1 MSSFQK
7 PSSLTQG
14 RVNSKQNAKNS
25 AKNAEFLTQSELNS
39 AQNAKFSQ
47 NSLLNSRPSL
57 EKIKFSG
64 HSLVKNAQFSPTNQA
79 NLAQNAKISPKN
91 KTNSAKQAKFSS
103 QNHQNLSKNAQFQ
116 SPNCAHKNTK
126 NFAHENAQFNKTNSP
141 LNPQANEPNTADF
154 PLYESRFEH
163 DACGIAAVANIKGVP
178 SHKVIKDAL
187 DILIQ
192 LEHRGGAGSEE
203 NSGDGAGILLQIPH
217 DFFATQ
223 ELGFKLPQ
231 KGDYGVAFMFLS
243 SNADAKEL
251 SKRLFLQGL
260 KEKGLEFLGFRK
272 VPVNP
277 SDIGATAYKAM
288 PYFLQAFVKRP
299 KNAARGIEFERLLY
313 ATRRHIEK
321 MALNVPKFYVCSFSS
336 RTIVYKGMLL
346 STQLSDFYLDFKDI
360 NLKSAIALVHSRFS
374 TNTFPSWERAHPNR
388 FMVHNGE
395 INTIQGNIGNI
406 RAREGLFESEYF
418 SDIKELFPII
428 AKESSDSAMFDNA
441 LEFLAMNGRSLEEA
455 FMMMI
460 PEPWHKNKNM
470 PPKKR
475 AFYEYLS
482 TLMEPWDGPAAI
494 VFTDGVIMGASLDRN
509 GFRPSRY
516 YLTKDDFLIL
526 SSETGALKI
535 DEKNIKAKRRL
546 EPGKLLLVDTSRG
559 KLIQDSELKEY
570 YASAKPYEKWIEN
583 LVRIENLPL
592 KSYTH
597 KFLQKDEITRLQ
609 KAFNWSYD
617 ELKFGIEAM
626 AKTGKESL
634 AAMGVDTPLAV
645 LSDKCEPLFNYFKQL
660 FAQVTNPPL
669 DAIREEIVTSTRTY
683 LGREGNLLKPN
694 EFNCKR
700 VRLSLPIIS
709 NEELFKIKHL
719 KDKDFQ
725 VAEFS
730 LLFEYEKKSLET
742 ALDELFESVEQQIHK
757 GACIIILNDR
767 GINEKHTY
775 IPSLLAVSGLHSYL
789 VKKSLRTHASIIIE
803 SGEPREIHHF
813 ACLLGFGATA
823 INPYLVYESIW
834 QMVQKKDLN
843 LSYDEGVANFIKAAS
858 AGIVKI
864 SSKMGVSTLQSYRG
878 SKLFECVGLS
888 SKLLDKYFTALSS
901 KVSGIDIE
909 DIFAELVQIHKNAF
923 DDTNS
928 ALDSKGI
935 HGFRSG
941 KEEHLIDPLVIFH
954 LQQACRNKDYAEF
967 KKYSALVDS
976 KCVNLRD
983 LMDFD
988 TSEAISIEQVESAQ
1002 SIVKRF
1008 KTGAMSYGSISKE
1021 AHECLAIAMNRLG
1034 AKSNCGEGGENE
1046 ERFFKDSKG
1055 LDKNSAIK
1063 QVASGRFGVSI
1074 NYLINAKELQIK
1086 VAQGAKPGEGGQL
1099 PGFKV
1104 YPWIARARHSTAGVA
1119 LISPPPHHDIYS
1131 IEDLAQLIY
1140 DLKNAN
1146 NKARISVKLVSES
1159 GVGTVAAGV
1168 AKAGANCIL
1177 VSGYDGGTG
1186 ASPRTSIANAGM
1198 PWELG
1203 LAETHQTLI
1212 LNKLRDRV
1220 RLETDGKLMSG
1231 RDLAIAALLGAE
1243 EFGFATAPLIVIGCT
1258 MMRVCHLNTCP
1269 FGIATQDGEL
1279 RGRFTGKPEFVE
1291 NFMLFV
1297 AEELREYMAKL
1308 GFKSVDEMIGRVDKL
1323 KQKANLQGKAAKV
1336 NLDKILKSLPTY
1348 NQTAVH
1354 FKDYAPNKLEKT
1366 LDYRVFL
1373 PLCKEAMQKGQK
1385 IKLALEVSNSSRTF
1399 ATMLSSELTRIYGAK
1414 GLKEDSIQITA
1425 IGSAGNSFGAFLN
1438 YGIRLEIIGDSN
1450 DYLGKGLSG
1459 GKIIARLPENSDII
1473 AEENIIAGNACLY
1486 GATAGAVYLDGI
1498 AGERFCVRNS
1508 GAKAVV
1514 LGTGVHGCEYM
1525 TGGLVVVLGDI
1536 GANFAAGMSGG
1547 VAFVYGTH
1555 NKARVNMEFVDIK
1568 ELEKADESELKT
1580 LINEHIALT
1589 GSKRAKDILE
1599 NFDKK
1604 DFFKVMPRDYAKM
1617 LDELKRCKDEKDPE
1631 LAAFLKITKA
1641 K

>member
-1 MSSFQK
+1 MLSHQS
-7 PSSLTQG
+7 PM
-14 RVNSKQNAKNS
+14 NS
-25 AKNAEFLTQSELNS
+25 AQDELNSVKNAEFSSQIRLNSIEFAKMQEFGKFNSAQSHEFSELNLPNL
-39 AQNAKFSQ
+39 QPNATQ
-47 NSLLNSRPSL
+47 
-57 EKIKFSG
+57 
-64 HSLVKNAQFSPTNQA
+64 HT
-79 NLAQNAKISPKN
+79 
-91 KTNSAKQAKFSS
+91 
-103 QNHQNLSKNAQFQ
+103 
-116 SPNCAHKNTK
+116 
-126 NFAHENAQFNKTNSP
+126 
-141 LNPQANEPNTADF
+141 
-154 PLYESRFEH
+154 LYESKFEH
-163 DACGIAAVANIKGVP
+163 DACGIAAVANIKGVA
-178 SHKVIKDAL
+178 SYKVVQDAL
-187 DILIQ
+187 QILMQ
-192 LEHRGGAGSEE
+192 LEHRGGAGCED
-203 NSGDGAGILLQIPH
+203 NTGDGAGILLQIPH

-223 ELGFKLPQ
+223 ELGFTLPA
-231 KGDYGVAFMFLS
+231 KGDYAVAFMFLS
-243 SNADAKEL
+243 PNDEAKEL
-251 SKRLFLQGL
+251 SKRLFLEGL
-260 KEKGLEFLGFRK
+260 KEKGLEFLGFRA
-272 VPVNP
+272 VPVNA
-277 SDIGATAYKAM
+277 SDIGPTAYKAM

-299 KNAARGIEFERLLY
+299 QSVSAGIKFERLLY
-313 ATRRHIEK
+313 ATRRVIEK
-321 MALNVPKFYVCSFSS
+321 KAFSVPKFYICSFSS

-346 STQLSDFYLDFKDI
+346 STQLSEFYLDFKDV
-360 NLKSAIALVHSRFS
+360 NVKSAIALVHSRFS

-388 FMVHNGE
+388 YIVHNGE

-406 RAREGLFESEYF
+406 RAREGLFESDYF
-418 SDIKELFPII
+418 ANIKELFPII
-428 AKESSDSAMFDNA
+428 AKESSDSAMFDNT

-460 PEPWHKNKNM
+460 PEPWHKNKNIA
-470 PPKKR
+470 PQKR

-535 DEKNIKAKRRL
+535 DEKNIKAKKRL
-546 EPGKLLLVDTSRG
+546 EPGRLLLVDTAQGR
-559 KLIQDSELKEY
+559 LIDDNELKER
-570 YASAKPYEKWIEN
+570 YASAKPYEKW
-583 LVRIENLPL
+583 L
-592 KSYTH
+592 KSLIRLEDLPFKDYKH
-597 KFLQKDEITRLQ
+597 KFLSKDEIVLLQ
-609 KAFNWSYD
+609 KVFNWNYD
-617 ELKFGIEAM
+617 EIKLGVEVM

-634 AAMGVDTPLAV
+634 AAMGADTPLAV
-645 LSDKCEPLFNYFKQL
+645 LSKECEPLFNYFKQL

-700 VRLSLPIIS
+700 IKLSLPIIS
-709 NEELFKIKHL
+709 NEELARIKNV
-719 KDKDFQ
+719 KNFE

-730 LLFEYEKKSLET
+730 LLFDYEKKNLEQ
-742 ALDELFESVEQQIHK
+742 ALDELFASVEKSIHK
-757 GACIIILNDR
+757 GACIIILNDK
-767 GINEKHTY
+767 GISEKRTY

-803 SGEPREIHHF
+803 SAEPREIHHF

-823 INPYLVYESIW
+823 INPYLVYESINELIRNG
-834 QMVQKKDLN
+834 DLN
-843 LSYDEGVANFIKAAS
+843 LSYDEGVRNFIKAVS

-888 SKLLDKYFTALSS
+888 SKLMGKYFTAVTS
-901 KVSGIDIE
+901 KVEGIDIE
-909 DIFAELVQIHKNAF
+909 DIFAELVQIHKKAF
-923 DDTNS
+923 SSTS
-928 ALDSKGI
+928 GALDSKGI
-935 HGFRSG
+935 HGFRAS

-954 LQQACRNKDYAEF
+954 LQQACRNGDYAEF
-967 KKYSALVDS
+967 KKYSALVDN
-976 KCVNLRD
+976 KMANLRD

-988 TSEAISIEQVESAQ
+988 TSEAINIDRVESAQ
-1002 SIVKRF
+1002 SIVRRF

-1034 AKSNCGEGGENE
+1034 GKSNCGEGGEDE
-1046 ERFFKDSKG
+1046 TRFFKDING
-1055 LDKNSAIK
+1055 LDRNSAIK

-1074 NYLINAKELQIK
+1074 NYLVNAKEIQIK

-1104 YPWIARARHSTAGVA
+1104 YPWIARARHSTPGVA

-1131 IEDLAQLIY
+1131 IEDLAQLIF

-1146 NKARISVKLVSES
+1146 NKARISVKLVSEA

-1243 EFGFATAPLIVIGCT
+1243 EFGFATAPLIAIGCT

-1269 FGIATQDGEL
+1269 FGIATQDNEL
-1279 RGRFTGKPEFVE
+1279 RERFTGKPEFVE

-1297 AEELREYMAKL
+1297 AQELREYMAKL
-1308 GFKSVDEMIGRVDKL
+1308 GFVSVDEMIGRVDKL
-1323 KQKANLQGKAAKV
+1323 RQKSGLKGKAAKV
-1336 NLDKILKSLPTY
+1336 NLDKILKFLPTY

-1354 FKDYAPNKLEKT
+1354 FKDYAESKLEKT
-1366 LDYRVFL
+1366 IDYRILL
-1373 PLCKEAMQKGQK
+1373 PLCKEAVKKGET
-1385 IKLALEVSNSSRTF
+1385 IKLALEVGNSSRTF

-1438 YGIRLEIIGDSN
+1438 YGIRLEIVGDSN

-1459 GKIIARLPENSDII
+1459 GKIIAKVPPNSTIN
-1473 AEENIIAGNACLY
+1473 AGENIIAGNACLY
-1486 GATAGAVYLDGI
+1486 GATAGVVYLDGI

-1525 TGGLVVVLGDI
+1525 TGGVVAVLGDI
-1536 GANFAAGMSGG
+1536 GINFAAGMSGG
-1547 VAFVYGTH
+1547 VAYIYGAH
-1555 NKARVNMEFVDIK
+1555 NKAHINTEFVDIK
-1568 ELEKADESELKT
+1568 ELNKADESELKT
-1580 LINEHIALT
+1580 LISEHIAYTNSQKAAQIL
-1589 GSKRAKDILE
+1589 AK
-1599 NFDKK
+1599 FSPK

-1617 LDELKRCKDEKDPE
+1617 LEVLERCKGEKEPE
-1631 LAAFLKITKA
+1631 LAAFLKITSEK
-1641 K
+1641 

>member
-1 MSSFQK
+1 
-7 PSSLTQG
+7 
-14 RVNSKQNAKNS
+14 
-25 AKNAEFLTQSELNS
+25 
-39 AQNAKFSQ
+39 
-47 NSLLNSRPSL
+47 
-57 EKIKFSG
+57 
-64 HSLVKNAQFSPTNQA
+64 
-79 NLAQNAKISPKN
+79 
-91 KTNSAKQAKFSS
+91 
-103 QNHQNLSKNAQFQ
+103 
-116 SPNCAHKNTK
+116 
-126 NFAHENAQFNKTNSP
+126 
-141 LNPQANEPNTADF
+141 
-154 PLYESRFEH
+154 
-163 DACGIAAVANIKGVP
+163 
-178 SHKVIKDAL
+178 
-187 DILIQ
+187 
-192 LEHRGGAGSEE
+192 
-203 NSGDGAGILLQIPH
+203 
-217 DFFATQ
+217 
-223 ELGFKLPQ
+223 
-231 KGDYGVAFMFLS
+231 
-243 SNADAKEL
+243 
-251 SKRLFLQGL
+251 
-260 KEKGLEFLGFRK
+260 
-272 VPVNP
+272 
-277 SDIGATAYKAM
+277 
-288 PYFLQAFVKRP
+288 
-299 KNAARGIEFERLLY
+299 
-313 ATRRHIEK
+313 
-321 MALNVPKFYVCSFSS
+321 
-336 RTIVYKGMLL
+336 MLL

-395 INTIQGNIGNI
+395 INTIQSNIGNI
-406 RAREGLFESEYF
+406 RAREGLCESEF
-418 SDIKELFPII
+418 FADIKELFPVI
-428 AKESSDSAMFDNA
+428 AKESSDSAMFDNT

-455 FMMMI
+455 FMLMI
-460 PEPWHKNKNM
+460 PEPWHRNKNM

-535 DEKNIKAKRRL
+535 DEKNIKAKKRL
-546 EPGKLLLVDTSRG
+546 EPGKLLLVDTLQGRV
-559 KLIQDSELKEY
+559 IEDSELKER

-592 KSYTH
+592 ENYSHEFMDKA
-597 KFLQKDEITRLQ
+597 DITRLQ
-609 KAFNWSYD
+609 KVFNWAYD
-617 ELKFGIEAM
+617 ELKQGIEPM
-626 AKTGKESL
+626 AASGKEPL

-645 LSDKCEPLFNYFKQL
+645 LSDKPEPLFNYFKQL

-694 EFNCKR
+694 AFNCKR

-709 NEELFKIKHL
+709 NEELFKIKNL
-719 KDKDFQ
+719 TDKDFKT
-725 VAEFS
+725 AEFS
-730 LLFEYEKKSLET
+730 LLFDFEKTTLEA
-742 ALDELFESVEQQIHK
+742 ALDELFAAVEKEIHR

-767 GINEKHTY
+767 GVKENLTY

-803 SGEPREIHHF
+803 SAEPREIHHF

-823 INPYLVYESIW
+823 INPYLVYESIN
-834 QMVQKKDLN
+834 QMVLQGDLN
-843 LSYDEGVANFIKAAS
+843 LPYENAVKNFIKAAA

-878 SKLFECVGLS
+878 SKLFECIGLS
-888 SKLLDKYFTALSS
+888 ANLVDKYFTALSS
-901 KVSGIDIE
+901 KVGGIDIE
-909 DIFAELVQIHKNAF
+909 DIFEDLKAVHKAGFASNLAA
-923 DDTNS
+923 
-928 ALDSKGI
+928 ALESKGI
-935 HGFRSG
+935 HGFRSE
-941 KEEHLIDPLVIFH
+941 KEEHLIDPLVIFY
-954 LQQACRNKDYAEF
+954 LQQACRSKDYAKF
-967 KKYSALVDS
+967 KAYTALVDS

-983 LMDFD
+983 LMEFD
-988 TSEAISIEQVESAQ
+988 ESEAISIDRVESAR

-1034 AKSNCGEGGENE
+1034 GKSNSGEGGENE
-1046 ERFFKDSKG
+1046 ERYFKDLNG
-1055 LDKNSAIK
+1055 DDKNSAIK

-1074 NYLINAKELQIK
+1074 NYLINAKEIQIK

-1104 YPWIARARHSTAGVA
+1104 YPWIAKARHSTPGVS

-1146 NKARISVKLVSES
+1146 DRARISVKLVSES

-1177 VSGYDGGTG
+1177 ISGYDGGTG

-1212 LNKLRDRV
+1212 LNKLRERV

-1269 FGIATQDGEL
+1269 FGIATQDGIL
-1279 RGRFTGKPEFVE
+1279 RERFSGKPEFVE
-1291 NFMLFV
+1291 NFMLFI

-1308 GFKSVDEMIGRVDKL
+1308 GFTKLDDMIGRVDKL
-1323 KQKANLQGKAAKV
+1323 RKKRDLKGKAAKI

-1354 FKDYAPNKLEKT
+1354 FREFTESKLEKT
-1366 LDYRVFL
+1366 LDYRVLL
-1373 PLCKEAMQKGQK
+1373 PLCKEKIKNFKKGQK
-1385 IKLALEVSNSSRTF
+1385 IKLALEVGNTSRTF
-1399 ATMLSSELTRIYGAK
+1399 ATMLSSELTRIHGTR
-1414 GLKEDSIQITA
+1414 GLAEDSIEITA

-1459 GKIIARLPENSDII
+1459 GKIIAKLPRE
-1473 AEENIIAGNACLY
+1473 AEFEAQNNIIAGNACLY
-1486 GATAGAVYLDGI
+1486 GATAGAVYLDGV

-1508 GAKAVV
+1508 GAKAVA

-1525 TGGLVVVLGDI
+1525 TGGLAVILGDI
-1536 GANFAAGMSGG
+1536 GVNFAAGMSGG
-1547 VAFVYGTH
+1547 VAFIYGAH
-1555 NKARVNMEFVDIK
+1555 NKERVNTEFVDII
-1568 ELEKADESELKT
+1568 ELSKADESELKAV
-1580 LINEHIALT
+1580 IKEHIAYT
-1589 GSKRAKDILE
+1589 GSKRASEILAK
-1599 NFDKK
+1599 FDKK
-1604 DFFKVMPRDYAKM
+1604 DFFKVMPSDYARM
-1617 LDELKRCKDEKDPE
+1617 LEMLELCKNEPQPE
-1631 LAAFLKITKA
+1631 LAAFLRLESGK
-1641 K
+1641 